1 MRPLS
6 NRPPDI
12 RRRVLHPALGGT
24 LPVPRERDLL
34 LLLCVPRGGEE
45 QRMASLHQVPSHD
58 GDAAG
63 DLIAGGVVH
72 KQLLP
77 SHSLQWQARY
87 VLLGRD
93 RVRVCAGVAAVCE
106 RRSRRRVCLY
116 SVHY

>member
-12 RRRVLHPALGGT
+12 RRHHKATPLVL
-24 LPVPRERDLL
+24 DDL